1 MLKNM
6 KVGTK
11 LIAVLVAPV
20 LVLVILA
27 SIGVSQ
33 RLDTATQAK
42 RVEELA
48 QMAAADANLANE
60 IQREAVYSAAYMAS
74 GGKTWTDE
82 LATQRKATD
91 TARTPTTPLSSAST
105 RARTP
110 TSSRRPS
117 PRWPTGSTS
126 STPSGARSTAS
137 RPRPPRRSSSSSIP
151 PRAPPARWPA

>member
-33 RLDTATQAK
+33 RLDTASKAK
-42 RVEELA
+42 RVEQLA
-48 QMAAADANLANE
+48 EMAAADANLAHE
-60 IQREAVYSAAYMAS
+60 IQREAVFSAAYMS
-74 GGKTWTDE
+74 ERRQE
-82 LATQRKATD
+82 LDRRAGHPAQGHRRGQGHLQRH
-91 TARTPTTPLSSAST
+91 RSPAST

-110 TSSRRPS
+110 T
-117 PRWPTGSTS
+117 T
-126 STPSGARSTAS
+126 
-137 RPRPPRRSSSSSIP
+137 
-151 PRAPPARWPA
+151 